1 MSEELIKKIKDKSD
15 AIDNYLQRYIE
26 RIKEQSILYA
36 AVSYSLFPGGKRLRP
51 ILLLS
56 IYESIT
62 GKIDEKALFPACAI
76 ELIHT
81 YSLIHDDLPI
91 MDNSDTRRGK
101 PTTHKIYGDNIA
113 LLAGDAILT
122 DAFYMLSSEDAR
134 NLLDSSTIVLLINK
148 LSKASG
154 ITGLV
159 EGQAFELIQEKN
171 NLQEELISY
180 IHEHKTATL
189 FGISF
194 SMGAIAANAPV
205 DIQKKLEEAGKK
217 FGLAFQL
224 ADDLKDMNNSES
236 EVNYARLFG
245 REKSIEKINLNF
257 NDCIKII
264 DSIEIDLSKFKETL
278 FTVKEI
284 YKI

>member
-1 MSEELIKKIKDKSD
+1 MNEELVVKIKEKSE
-15 AIDNYLQRYIE
+15 AIDTFLRKYIE

-36 AVSYSLFPGGKRLRP
+36 AVSYSLFSGGKRLRP

-56 IYESIT
+56 VYESIM

-81 YSLIHDDLPI
+81 YSLIHDDLPL

-101 PTTHKIYGDNIA
+101 PTTHKLYGDNIA

-122 DAFYMLSSEDAR
+122 DAFYMLSSEEVR
-134 NLLDSSTIVLLINK
+134 NLIESDTIVLLLNK

-171 NLQEELISY
+171 NLEEEIISY
-180 IHEHKTATL
+180 IHEHKTAAL

-194 SMGAIAANAPV
+194 SMGAITANMPNE
-205 DIQKKLEEAGKK
+205 IYKKLEDAGRK

-224 ADDLKDMNNSES
+224 ADDLKDMDTSGS
-236 EVNYARLFG
+236 EVNYARIFG
-245 REKSIEKINLNF
+245 KEKTIEKINVNF
-257 NDCIKII
+257 NECFKII
-264 DSIEIDLSKFKETL
+264 DSVNIDLTKFKETL
-278 FTVKEI
+278 LTIKEI